1 MAIVSDN
8 WAELL
13 LPGLRTIFDK
23 HKQGMKDFVPVL
35 FNVETSTKAQEFNL
49 GVGSLGLMD
58 EWAGSVSYE
67 EFNKGFK
74 ATYTHKKYSKG
85 IQLERELVDDDQYAE
100 IKKRVR
106 MLSQSVYYT
115 RQIHAASVFNYAFSA
130 SRPGPDGVAL
140 CSASHPNSP
149 TDAGVQGNAGS
160 TLLDADAVE
169 TTRNLMKAWTDDKG
183 NLLYIEPDTIV
194 VPPNLRKTATIIAE
208 TKEEPFTTDHGVNI
222 WAGGSLR
229 VIELPFL
236 SDSNN
241 WFMVDSSRMKL
252 FLQWYD
258 RRKADFSD
266 DVEFDTE
273 VAKYKVVARFSYG
286 FDDWSWLYGHAV
298 S

>member
-23 HKQGMKDFVPVL
+23 HTEGFKDFVPVL
-35 FNVETSTKAQEFNL
+35 FNVESSTKAQEFNL

-58 EWAGSVSYE
+58 EWGGTVSYE
-67 EFNKGFK
+67 EFNKGYK
-74 ATYTHKKYSKG
+74 STYTHKKYSKG
-85 IQLERELVDDDQYAE
+85 IQLERELVDDDQYSE
-100 IKKRVR
+100 IKKRVK

-115 RQIHAASVFNYAFSA
+115 RQIHAASIFNNAFANGYA
-130 SRPGPDGVAL
+130 GPDGVAL

-149 TDAGVQGNAGS
+149 TDTTVQNNAGS
-160 TLLDADAVE
+160 TALDADAVE
-169 TTRNLMKAWTDDKG
+169 DTRTAMMGWKDDKG
-183 NLLYIEPDTIV
+183 NLLYVNPDMLIV
-194 VPPNLRKTATIIAE
+194 PTALRKTATIIAE

-229 VIELPFL
+229 IIEMPFL
-236 SDSNN
+236 TDTTN
-241 WFMVDSSRMKL
+241 WFMVDSQRMKL

-266 DVEFDTE
+266 DVDFDSE
-273 VAKYKVVARFSYG
+273 VAKYKVIARHSFG
-286 FDDWSWLYGHAV
+286 FDDWSFIYGHAV
-298 S
+298 